1 MRAGFVNSALEQFSS
16 VRALGCGGCW
26 STTRRSEST
35 RNSRRSMRWMPLGE
49 TQRRTGTVPATA
61 AKATKKRPT
70 RAELTPSSRCAT
82 SARHSLRLSGSPPSG
97 KLLIPLVR
105 RDVRVVEGA
114 RLESVCRGNSTVGSN
129 PTLSA
134 NLASRG
140 RPARAGSSHAAARST
155 RAASVNESHSLR
167 QLPRLWLGRCRFVC
181 AARSR
186 PAIAIYVLDTNPVS
200 ELMKGTEGFVERLA
214 SHAPSDITIPQP
226 VVAQIAYGIERV
238 AAFQASNR
246 VAVSFRSDLL
256 GDSDTAIA
264 AHALAFDATLVTS
277 NLDRMT
283 RVPRL
288 KVEHWTQ

>member
-1 MRAGFVNSALEQFSS
+1 
-16 VRALGCGGCW
+16 
-26 STTRRSEST
+26 
-35 RNSRRSMRWMPLGE
+35 
-49 TQRRTGTVPATA
+49 
-61 AKATKKRPT
+61 
-70 RAELTPSSRCAT
+70 
-82 SARHSLRLSGSPPSG
+82 
-97 KLLIPLVR
+97 
-105 RDVRVVEGA
+105 
-114 RLESVCRGNSTVGSN
+114 
-129 PTLSA
+129 
-134 NLASRG
+134 
-140 RPARAGSSHAAARST
+140 
-155 RAASVNESHSLR
+155 
-167 QLPRLWLGRCRFVC
+167 
-181 AARSR
+181 
-186 PAIAIYVLDTNPVS
+186 
-200 ELMKGTEGFVERLA
+200 MKGTEGFVERLA

>member
-1 MRAGFVNSALEQFSS
+1 VRGWQLPREESKDPAVKNHRPCSDGIGLSPRAIAGNAP
-16 VRALGCGGCW
+16 RYRW
-26 STTRRSEST
+26 H
-35 RNSRRSMRWMPLGE
+35 SRQRWQRGICNLQNLKGAGE
-49 TQRRTGTVPATA
+49 F
-61 AKATKKRPT
+61 
-70 RAELTPSSRCAT
+70 
-82 SARHSLRLSGSPPSG
+82 
-97 KLLIPLVR
+97 
-105 RDVRVVEGA
+105 
-114 RLESVCRGNSTVGSN
+114 
-129 PTLSA
+129 
-134 NLASRG
+134 
-140 RPARAGSSHAAARST
+140 
-155 RAASVNESHSLR
+155 ESHSLR